1 MFAGFVNALRNEG
14 VKVSLLEYL
23 TLLNGLKQH
32 VALFDVEDFY
42 FLARAT
48 MVKDERLI
56 DRFDRVF
63 ALYFRGLQAVHG
75 AILADIPEEWLKQ
88 LAERFLTEE
97 ERAAIERLGGLEKL
111 METLRQR
118 LMEQQGRHEG
128 GSKWI
133 GTAGTSPFGAYGDN
147 PEGIRIGQA
156 SSRRRSAVKV
166 WDRREFRDLDG
177 EVELGTRTLKLALR
191 RLRRWAREG
200 EASELD
206 LSGTIHATAANGGC
220 LDLQMRPERHNKVK
234 VLLLLDIGGSM
245 DDYIE
250 ESAQLFS
257 AARAEFKHLET
268 FYFHNCPYEALWRN
282 NRRRHDQVTPT
293 TEMMNTYGSDW
304 KLIFVGDATM
314 SPYEITEPGGS
325 VEHWNAEAGAVWMAR
340 LLKRFR
346 NAIWINPRDPQA
358 WEGTSSARLMRQLM
372 EGRMYPLTL
381 DGLEAGLKELQRGGR

>member
-1 MFAGFVNALRNEG
+1 MR
-14 VKVSLLEYL
+14 
-23 TLLNGLKQH
+23 
-32 VALFDVEDFY
+32 
-42 FLARAT
+42 AR
-48 MVKDERLI
+48 
-56 DRFDRVF
+56 
-63 ALYFRGLQAVHG
+63 Q
-75 AILADIPEEWLKQ
+75 
-88 LAERFLTEE
+88 
-97 ERAAIERLGGLEKL
+97 
-111 METLRQR
+111 
-118 LMEQQGRHEG
+118 
-128 GSKWI
+128 
-133 GTAGTSPFGAYGDN
+133 
-147 PEGIRIGQA
+147 
-156 SSRRRSAVKV
+156 
-166 WDRREFRDLDG
+166 
-177 EVELGTRTLKLALR
+177 
-191 RLRRWAREG
+191 RRWAREG
-200 EASELD
+200 EANELD

-282 NRRRHDQVTPT
+282 NRRRHDQTTPT
-293 TEMMNTYGSDW
+293 VEMMNTYGPDW

-346 NAIWINPRDPQA
+346 SAIWINPRDPRA
-358 WEGTSSARLMRQLM
+358 WEGTSSARLIRQLM

-381 DGLEAGLKELQRGGR
+381 DGLEAGLKELQRGGG

>member
-206 LSGTIHATAANGGC
+206 LSGTIHAAANGGC

-282 NRRRHDQVTPT
+282 NGRRHDQVTPT

-346 NAIWINPRDPQA
+346 NAIWINPRDPRA

>member
-1 MFAGFVNALRNEG
+1 MFAGFVNALRSEG

-23 TLLNGLKQH
+23 TLLGAMKQK

-42 FLARAT
+42 FLARASL
-48 MVKDERLI
+48 VKDERLI

-88 LAERFLTEE
+88 LAERFLTDE
-97 ERAAIERLGGLEKL
+97 ERAAIEKMGLEKL
-111 METLRQR
+111 LETLRQR
-118 LMEQQGRHEG
+118 LAEQQGRHEG

-147 PEGIRIGQA
+147 PEGVRIGQDG
-156 SSRRRSAVKV
+156 SRRRSAIKV
-166 WDRREFRDLDG
+166 WDKREFKDLDG
-177 EVELGTRTLKLALR
+177 EMELGTRTLKLALR

-200 EASELD
+200 EANELD
-206 LSGTIHATAANGGC
+206 LGGTIHATAANAGV
-220 LDLQMRPERHNKVK
+220 LDLKLRPERHNKVK

-245 DDYIE
+245 DDYVE

-268 FYFHNCPYEALWRN
+268 WYFHNCPYERLWRS
-282 NRRRHDQVTPT
+282 NRRRFDATTPT
-293 TEMMNTYGSDW
+293 REVMNTYGPDW

-314 SPYEITEPGGS
+314 SPYEISEAGGS
-325 VEHWNAEAGAVWMAR
+325 VEHWNEEAGAVWMAR
-340 LLKRFR
+340 LLKRFP
-346 NAIWINPRDPQA
+346 NAIWINPRDPRS
-358 WEGTSSARLMRQLM
+358 WPGTASIRLLKQIMAD
-372 EGRMYPLTL
+372 RMYALSL
-381 DGLEAGLKELQRGGR
+381 DGLEAGLKELQRGR